1 MYENNILKFVNLG
14 LMNEEQKKEW
24 DNLPLRSNGINERY
38 NLIGL
43 GELI

>member
-1 MYENNILKFVNLG
+1 
-14 LMNEEQKKEW
+14 MNMEQKKEW
-24 DNLPLRSNGINERY
+24 DKLPLKSKGISERY